1 MSEETKDTELEETQV
16 IGDVEAREG
25 GDAQAGAPEPEK
37 GRKALSR
44 NAKIGIAAGCAAAL
58 AAAVVGVC
66 LWSNQPATLPADEP
80 EGKALVAEAEEGEPQ
95 KVKVGYEGYEPDEG
109 DTPVIVHVTGTTD
122 GNRSVDYYHAVSGA
136 QEEVEL
142 VPGGYSVEY
151 LPVLKAGGSLLTAK
165 DGAVSAVVEDGAIA
179 STSKTNEKA
188 AEDVTQDDLNNVL
201 DAVKKAVEKG
211 DDTLKGDVG
220 KDVADKVAEAVKA
233 TGKVDESKV
242 EEAKKD
248 AETKA
253 SEPSSGIDAG
263 QPAAPAGSAA
273 TTGRTGA
280 ARTKRLQASP
290 PALPRQA
297 SLPATAAA
305 ANRST
310 CITGLRRPSS
320 AGCRIRLPGMN
331 SAQLALIFN
340 VHVGSVL
347 TTKLNGAN
355 TINHWASDKVILIAF
370 KRLMAPCTMMRP
382 GITRPSRPGTY
393 AAGAGRLS
401 SAAKSVVFDNETGA
415 ENVRLHDRRA
425 LRLRCNTGALFGAPV
440 LCSWEGIKGINR
452 IGLVRHFVSTL
463 PFSASRKARPI
474 CSNPGMSAE

>member
-1 MSEETKDTELEETQV
+1 MNEETKDTELEETQV

-95 KVKVGYEGYEPDEG
+95 KVKVGYEGYEPAEG

-136 QEEVEL
+136 QEDVEL
-142 VPGGYSVEY
+142 VPGGYSIEY
-151 LPVLKAGGSLLTAK
+151 LPVLKAGGSLVTAK
-165 DGAVSAVVEDGAIA
+165 DGAVSAVVEDGALA

-188 AEDVTQDDLNNVL
+188 AEDVTQDDLDNVL

-211 DDTLKGDVG
+211 DDTLKGDAG
-220 KDVADKVAEAVKA
+220 KDVVDKVAEAVKA

-253 SEPSSGIDAG
+253 GEPTGGSNDNSGSNGGSADKAPAS
-263 QPAAPAGSAA
+263 QPASNNNGGSVQGGTSQPEHVHNWVAQTEQQWVQDSAA
-273 TTGRTGA
+273 WDEPIYNQQVRSICNTCGADITGNTTAHFKASGRNGCSGYHSETVQVQTGTTHHEATGHYETVTTGYVCSGCGA
-280 ARTKRLQASP
+280 AK
-290 PALPRQA
+290 
-297 SLPATAAA
+297 
-305 ANRST
+305 
-310 CITGLRRPSS
+310 
-320 AGCRIRLPGMN
+320 
-331 SAQLALIFN
+331 
-340 VHVGSVL
+340 
-347 TTKLNGAN
+347 
-355 TINHWASDKVILIAF
+355 
-370 KRLMAPCTMMRP
+370 
-382 GITRPSRPGTY
+382 
-393 AAGAGRLS
+393 
-401 SAAKSVVFDNETGA
+401 
-415 ENVRLHDRRA
+415 
-425 LRLRCNTGALFGAPV
+425 
-440 LCSWEGIKGINR
+440 
-452 IGLVRHFVSTL
+452 
-463 PFSASRKARPI
+463 
-474 CSNPGMSAE
+474 

>member
-16 IGDVEAREG
+16 IGGGEVREG
-25 GDAQAGAPEPEK
+25 GDAKAGAPEPEK

-95 KVKVGYEGYEPDEG
+95 KVKVGYEGYEPAEG

-122 GNRSVDYYHAVSGA
+122 GNRSVDYYHAVFGA

-151 LPVLKAGGSLLTAK
+151 LPVLKAGGSLVTAK

-211 DDTLKGDVG
+211 DDTLKGDAG
-220 KDVADKVAEAVKA
+220 KDVVDKVAEAVKA

-253 SEPSSGIDAG
+253 NEPSAGTNAG
-263 QPAAPAGSAA
+263 QPAAPAGSNSDNGSSADKAPASQPASTPSASQPSDNAGSSQGGTSQPEHVHNWVAQTEQRWVQDSAA
-273 TTGRTGA
+273 WDEQCPTGSYIQCSCGQRFDNQAQWSQHNKSLGFGQGHSYSVQETYGTVHHDATGHYETVTTGYVCSGCGA
-280 ARTKRLQASP
+280 AK
-290 PALPRQA
+290 
-297 SLPATAAA
+297 
-305 ANRST
+305 
-310 CITGLRRPSS
+310 
-320 AGCRIRLPGMN
+320 
-331 SAQLALIFN
+331 
-340 VHVGSVL
+340 
-347 TTKLNGAN
+347 
-355 TINHWASDKVILIAF
+355 
-370 KRLMAPCTMMRP
+370 
-382 GITRPSRPGTY
+382 
-393 AAGAGRLS
+393 
-401 SAAKSVVFDNETGA
+401 
-415 ENVRLHDRRA
+415 
-425 LRLRCNTGALFGAPV
+425 
-440 LCSWEGIKGINR
+440 
-452 IGLVRHFVSTL
+452 
-463 PFSASRKARPI
+463 
-474 CSNPGMSAE
+474 

>member
-25 GDAQAGAPEPEK
+25 GDAQAGAPAPEK

-95 KVKVGYEGYEPDEG
+95 KVKVGYEGYEPAEG

-151 LPVLKAGGSLLTAK
+151 LPVLKAGGSLVTAK
-165 DGAVSAVVEDGAIA
+165 DGAVSAVVEDGALA

-188 AEDVTQDDLNNVL
+188 AEDVTQDDLDNVL

-211 DDTLKGDVG
+211 DDTLKGDAG
-220 KDVADKVAEAVKA
+220 KDVVDKVAEAVKA

-242 EEAKKD
+242 EEAKKN

-253 SEPSSGIDAG
+253 NEPSSGVDAG
-263 QPAAPAGSAA
+263 QPASTPSASQPSGNGGSSQPEHMHNWVAQTEQRWVQDSAA
-273 TTGRTGA
+273 WDEPIYNQQVRSICNTCGADITGNTTAHFKASGRNGCSGYHSETVQVQTGTTHHEATGHYETVTTGYVCSGCGA
-280 ARTKRLQASP
+280 AK
-290 PALPRQA
+290 
-297 SLPATAAA
+297 
-305 ANRST
+305 
-310 CITGLRRPSS
+310 
-320 AGCRIRLPGMN
+320 
-331 SAQLALIFN
+331 
-340 VHVGSVL
+340 
-347 TTKLNGAN
+347 
-355 TINHWASDKVILIAF
+355 
-370 KRLMAPCTMMRP
+370 
-382 GITRPSRPGTY
+382 
-393 AAGAGRLS
+393 
-401 SAAKSVVFDNETGA
+401 
-415 ENVRLHDRRA
+415 
-425 LRLRCNTGALFGAPV
+425 
-440 LCSWEGIKGINR
+440 
-452 IGLVRHFVSTL
+452 
-463 PFSASRKARPI
+463 
-474 CSNPGMSAE
+474 